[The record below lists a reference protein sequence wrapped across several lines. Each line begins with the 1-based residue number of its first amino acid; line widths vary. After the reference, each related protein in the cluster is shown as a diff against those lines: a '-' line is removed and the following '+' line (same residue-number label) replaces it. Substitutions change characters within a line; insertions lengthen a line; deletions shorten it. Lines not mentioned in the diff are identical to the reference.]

1 MGKST
6 ISMAIF
12 NSYVCLSEGIFWHSI
27 RQSSDILLDMFS
39 DTLSHIFMDIL
50 SDILFD
56 SLSGILSD
64 ILSDSLSGISGIL
77 SGIRFGSVA
86 AQKAAKLA
94 IEWLCRGAL
103 QVGKNMAFA

>member
-6 ISMAIF
+6 ISVAIF

-39 DTLSHIFMDIL
+39 DTLSHILMD
-50 SDILFD
+50 
-56 SLSGILSD
+56 ILSD

-86 AQKAAKLA
+86 VQKAAKLA